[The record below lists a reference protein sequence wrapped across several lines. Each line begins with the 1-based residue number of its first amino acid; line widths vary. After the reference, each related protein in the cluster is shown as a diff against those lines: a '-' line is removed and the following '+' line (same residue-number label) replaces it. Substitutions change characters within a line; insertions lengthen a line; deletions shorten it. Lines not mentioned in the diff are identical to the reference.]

1 MDKTLQ
7 TPPELLVPTTTDDQN
22 TPPPSSQDNIHK
34 PQTPPICNSG
44 KNGTPDR
51 LKVPKAFKYR
61 ERYTSPTDQMMS
73 PATRGIL
80 ARSRKGSKL
89 FPPSANH
96 PPKIQ
101 ALQLQELSPL
111 QIEKC
116 PN

>member
-7 TPPELLVPTTTDDQN
+7 TPPELVPTTTDDQN
-22 TPPPSSQDNIHK
+22 TPPLPTKTTFTNLKLLPSAILAR
-34 PQTPPICNSG
+34 TA
-44 KNGTPDR
+44 R
-51 LKVPKAFKYR
+51 LTAL
-61 ERYTSPTDQMMS
+61 RYTSPTDQMMS

-101 ALQLQELSPL
+101 ALQLQELSPA